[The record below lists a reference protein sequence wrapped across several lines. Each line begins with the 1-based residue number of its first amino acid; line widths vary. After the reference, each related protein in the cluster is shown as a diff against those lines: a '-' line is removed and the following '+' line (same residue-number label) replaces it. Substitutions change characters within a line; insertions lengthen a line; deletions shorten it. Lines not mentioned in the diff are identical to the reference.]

1 MKLSNVRLF
10 LPGGIRIIDRYLL
23 HQFVQVFII
32 CWCSLTGLYIVF
44 DAFSNLDEFMRYAEK
59 QGNLL
64 ELMASFYAYK
74 SIYFFD
80 RTSAVLAMIAAMFTV
95 TWIQRHHEMT
105 ALMAAGIT
113 RKRIIV
119 PVIVAAVCVSGLSAV
134 NREVVIPRLRTE
146 LARNPKDL
154 MGDAAQELRPRYD
167 NTTDILFRGQQT
179 YANEMRIHN
188 PSFLLPS
195 SIDADGR
202 QIAGTDCYY
211 QLADAQHPSGY
222 LFKGVTQPLEMLK
235 EPSLGLKGRT
245 VVFTPHSATW
255 LAADQCFVASEV
267 SFEQL
272 CGGQAWRQF
281 SSMVD
286 LIAGLHNPSLD
297 FGADIRVAIHSRMV
311 QPLLD
316 ITLLF
321 LGLPLVLSREN
332 RNMFA
337 AIGLCVVL
345 VAGFMLLVLAFQYAG
360 SSYLLDPA
368 LASWMPLMIFVPTAV
383 AMFDR
388 VE

>member
-1 MKLSNVRLF
+1 MKLADVRLF

-23 HQFVQVFII
+23 RQFVQVFII

-59 QGNLL
+59 EGNLL
-64 ELMASFYAYK
+64 QLMGSFYAYR

-80 RTSAVLAMIAAMFTV
+80 RTSAVLAMVAAMFTV
-95 TWIQRHHEMT
+95 TWIQRHNELT

-119 PVIVAAVCVSGLSAV
+119 PVVVAATCVSGLSAA
-134 NREVVIPRLRTE
+134 NRELIIPRLRTE

-179 YANEMRIHN
+179 FANEMRIHN

-202 QIAGTDCYY
+202 QIAGADCYY

-222 LFKGVTQPLEMLK
+222 LFKGVTQPLELLK
-235 EPSLGLKGRT
+235 EPALALKGRT
-245 VVFTPHSATW
+245 VVFTPRSASW

-281 SSMVD
+281 SSMID

-297 FGADIRVAIHSRMV
+297 FGADIRVAIHSRVV

-321 LGLPLVLSREN
+321 LGLPLVLSRDN
-332 RNMFA
+332 RTMFA

-345 VAGFMLLVLAFQYAG
+345 VAGFMLMVLAFQYAG

-368 LASWMPLMIFVPTAV
+368 LASWMPLMIFAPAAV
-383 AMFDR
+383 GMLDR

>member
-1 MKLSNVRLF
+1 MKSAYLWWLVPR
-10 LPGGIRIIDRYLL
+10 PIRIIDRYLL
-23 HQFVQVFII
+23 RQFVQVFFI

-59 QGNLL
+59 EGNLL
-64 ELMASFYAYK
+64 QIMGTFYAYR

-95 TWIQRHHEMT
+95 TWIQRHNELT

-113 RKRIIV
+113 RRRVVV
-119 PVIVAAVCVSGLSAV
+119 PVIVAAMCVSGLSAA
-134 NREVVIPRLRTE
+134 NRELLIPRLRTE
-146 LARNPKDL
+146 LARSPKDL

-195 SIDADGR
+195 TIDADGR
-202 QIAGTDCYY
+202 QIVGTDCYF
-211 QLADAQHPSGY
+211 QLATPTRPSGY
-222 LFKGVTQPLEMLK
+222 LFKGVKQPLELLK
-235 EPSLGLKGRT
+235 EPALNLKGRT
-245 VVFTPHSATW
+245 VVYTPKSADW
-255 LAADQCFVASEV
+255 LAADQLFVASDV

-281 SSMVD
+281 SSTVD

-297 FGADIRVAIHSRMV
+297 FGADIRVAIHSRVV

-337 AIGLCVVL
+337 AIGLCVIL
-345 VAGFMLLVLAFQYAG
+345 VVAFMLLVLAFQYAG
-360 SSYLLDPA
+360 GSYLLDPA
-368 LASWMPLMIFVPTAV
+368 LASWMPLMIFVPAAV